1 MRQPIWRGQFLGNR
15 SWVVLLNWVGMPE
28 LRRLWKSAGYF
39 LPLDVAFC
47 LPTLNTVGGS
57 GCLSVTCLCSLIKVG
72 SSCHDISAS
81 VQNPQEVESLAERFG
96 MGQKKIRKL
105 DRSAFC
111 RPLSR
116 LSLSQCSDWLTS
128 RQELNQKNSQLF
140 LLAPLLHQKFG
151 MHCQDCQQK
160 YRGFK
165 ENPAWCRGWMASPS
179 KTRKGLIESWQP
191 YEGGR
196 KTHSKQRR
204 PSGAC
209 DTWGKSVSCN
219 TPQPLSSLSLAHTF
233 FTR

>member
-1 MRQPIWRGQFLGNR
+1 MVVCLWRV
-15 SWVVLLNWVGMPE
+15 SVLSSKWAHHATTYQLVYKTH
-28 LRRLWKSAGYF
+28 RKWKVSQRG
-39 LPLDVAFC
+39 
-47 LPTLNTVGGS
+47 
-57 GCLSVTCLCSLIKVG
+57 
-72 SSCHDISAS
+72 
-81 VQNPQEVESLAERFG
+81 LAWD
-96 MGQKKIRKL
+96 KKDKK
-105 DRSAFC
+105 
-111 RPLSR
+111 LSR

-128 RQELNQKNSQLF
+128 RQELNEKNSQLF
-140 LLAPLLHQKFG
+140 LLAPLSHHKFG

-165 ENPAWCRGWMASPS
+165 ENPAWCRGWMSSPS